1 MKKHISIII
10 IAVFVLMATSSAIN
24 GGVVIYS
31 GAGQH
36 QTGEFIPA
44 SDSEITVLSKPQ
56 EQPKTV
62 KKNQEKNTII
72 KNTTIIVKPNSNLQR
87 NTTLIYKKRRRPN
100 YKLNKPIHLPAAS
113 GRGVRPKA
121 SQ

>member
-1 MKKHISIII
+1 
-10 IAVFVLMATSSAIN
+10 MATSSAIS
-24 GGVVIYS
+24 GGVAIYS

-44 SDSEITVLSKPQ
+44 SDSEVTVLSKPQ

-72 KNTTIIVKPNSNLQR
+72 KNTIIIVKPNSNLQK
-87 NTTLIYKKRRRPN
+87 NTTLIYKKRRRPSD
-100 YKLNKPIHLPAAS
+100 KLNKPIRPEMNLPAAS
-113 GRGVRPKA
+113 GRGIRPKA